1 MLSTPDRQWSDDELL
16 AEAKRRQSVLASR
29 AAAVRPRAEAE
40 CDADADN
47 LVAALAAIDEADGI
61 IRPLDHREYSRYRMR
76 RALRRVRGLPAL

>member
-1 MLSTPDRQWSDDELL
+1 MLSTPDRQWTDEELL
-16 AEAKRRQSVLASR
+16 AEAKRRQQVLEKRTPSVQ
-29 AAAVRPRAEAE
+29 PRAEAE

-76 RALRRVRGLPAL
+76 RALRRARGLPAL